1 MNMKLLPFLIVLFIS
16 TTAVAKKNLNISN
29 LPVELQNE
37 LIKRFPQI
45 ENEKINLE
53 TVDEVIRLIMTR
65 GQFELVQVI
74 DNGSNSY
81 SIQYQKTKKISEI
94 KFSGLKSIS
103 ETEARNLFSL
113 RNGDAFDQ
121 NIIIEA
127 GESLRQYYRTLGYQN
142 AVIDIELPPDPK
154 NESLITV
161 VVKVTENK
169 QTEISQLD
177 FQTENSFLIRQLNK
191 KFKSKE
197 GSALTDTSIQ
207 NLQKDIRE
215 FLNNKQY
222 IRSEVIGP
230 EIRYNSDES
239 LAAISYKIDKADAYT
254 ILFDGN
260 KYETSRA
267 IENAIDIDN
276 FNTANPNIGA
286 ELANKVKNYYLSQGY
301 AKAEVTSLES
311 EGKAAFEK
319 RILLNI
325 EEGPQVKIQKYT
337 VNGKLSRDADYYETF
352 LKKHSSELIASGFY
366 NKEDVE
372 AGFKN
377 LVLQLQNEGYLLAKI
392 ISSRTQYNKEKN
404 KVTIVVN
411 IDEGPLTQIDSIS
424 FNGNTAFTNEKILSV
439 SGLNKSGPL
448 RLKEID
454 SALVNIKNFYREN
467 GYIEMN
473 VSNERDDLVIYDE
486 TNTLAKLN
494 FKIYE
499 GPQVKAASIII
510 EGNNFTKDYVIE
522 KEIEI
527 EKNQIVTPYK
537 VEESIARLQRT
548 GFFSNVEVKTL
559 EEKTNV
565 ANRTVVVKVVER
577 DPGAFTMG
585 AGATSER
592 TFTVRGYLGIAYRNL
607 AGTGRGISARIEGN
621 YNITQIKYLESKL
634 TVGYLEPYL
643 FNTRVRGRI
652 NLSRSKAVTDY
663 GLKQVTE
670 INQINYLAEKD
681 FTSHIVGVL
690 NIWGLATVR
699 QTGIDESYTLPST
712 NIDIATTGPSIDIDF
727 RDSPF
732 NPTSGTFT
740 RMSSEYSSPNLGS
753 SRRIEYSRSTA
764 SFTHYL
770 KLSDSPVVLANNIQ
784 GGYLKNLSNE
794 VDGGV
799 PYDLKGFILGGRST
813 VRGFEAGTSDVFPN
827 KTDLGGD
834 QFYLTTSAQ
843 MFLFKS
849 ELRFPIYGNFAA
861 AVFYDGGYV
870 SIENLR
876 LNDNYRDSVGIGF
889 RYNTPVGPLNLEWAW
904 KLDRKGEEAPN
915 RFHLSIGT
923 F

>member
-1 MNMKLLPFLIVLFIS
+1 MNMKLLPFILVLIIS
-16 TTAVAKKNLNISN
+16 NTALAKKSLNISN
-29 LPVELQNE
+29 LPADLQNE
-37 LIKRFPQI
+37 VIKRYPQV
-45 ENEKINLE
+45 ENDKISLE
-53 TVDEVIRLIMTR
+53 TIDEVIRLIMTK
-65 GQFELVQVI
+65 GQYELVRVI
-74 DNGSNSY
+74 DAGNSSY
-81 SIQYQKTKKISEI
+81 SIEYKKTKKISGL
-94 KFSGLKSIS
+94 KFSGLKSVS
-103 ETEARNLFSL
+103 ETEARNLFNF
-113 RNGDAFDQ
+113 RNGDVFDQ
-121 NIIIEA
+121 NVIIEA
-127 GESLRQYYRTLGYQN
+127 GESLRQYYKTLGYQN
-142 AVIDIELPPDPK
+142 TVIDIELPPDPQ
-154 NESLITV
+154 NEAMVTV
-161 VVKVTENK
+161 VVKVTENN
-169 QTEISQLD
+169 QTEISQLE
-177 FQTENSFLIRQLNK
+177 FQTENSYLLRQLNK

-197 GSALTDTSIQ
+197 GTALTDSSLQ
-207 NLQKDIRE
+207 SLQKDIRE
-215 FLNNKQY
+215 YLNNKQY
-222 IRSEVIGP
+222 IRSELIGP

-239 LAAISYKIDKADAYT
+239 KAAISYKIEKPDAFT

-260 KYETSRA
+260 KFETSRA
-267 IENAIDIDN
+267 IESAIDIDN

-301 AKAEVTSLES
+301 AKAEVTSIES
-311 EGKAAFEK
+311 DGRAAFEK
-319 RILLNI
+319 RISLNI
-325 EEGPQVKIQKYT
+325 EEGPQVKVQKYT
-337 VNGKLSRDADYYETF
+337 VNGKYSRDADYYEAF
-352 LKKHSSELIASGFY
+352 LKKHSSELVSSGFY

-372 AGFKN
+372 SGFKN
-377 LVLQLQNEGYLLAKI
+377 LILQLQNEGYLLAKV

-411 IDEGPLTQIDSIS
+411 IDEGPLTQIDSIN
-424 FNGNTAFTNEKILSV
+424 FNGNFAFTNDQVLKV
-439 SGLNKSGPL
+439 SGLNKTGPL
-448 RLKEID
+448 RLKEIET
-454 SALVNIKNFYREN
+454 ALTNIKNFYREN

-473 VSNERDDLVIYDE
+473 ISNEHDDLVTYDE

-494 FKIYE
+494 FKIFE

-522 KEIEI
+522 KEIEL
-527 EKNQIVTPYK
+527 EKSQIVTPFK
-537 VEESIARLQRT
+537 IEESVARLQRT
-548 GFFSNVEVKTL
+548 GFFSSVEIKTL

-681 FTSHIVGVL
+681 FTSHIIGVMNL
-690 NIWGLATVR
+690 WGLATVR

-712 NIDIATTGPSIDIDF
+712 NIDIATTGPSIDFDY
-727 RDSPF
+727 RDNPF

-740 RMSSEYSSPNLGS
+740 RLNTEYSSPTLGS
-753 SRRIEYSRSTA
+753 SRRIEYTRSTA

-770 KLSDSPVVLANNIQ
+770 KLTDSPVVLANNIQ
-784 GGYLKNLSNE
+784 GGYLKNLSTE
-794 VDGGV
+794 IDGGV

-843 MFLFKS
+843 MFLIKS
-849 ELRFPIYGNFAA
+849 ELRFPIYGNFAGA
-861 AVFYDGGYV
+861 LFYDGGYV
-870 SIENLR
+870 SIENLK